1 MKHFTMFADCRAGE
15 KTISRASSSLKA
27 FALSLMF
34 AICGLSSN
42 AQTVWDVIVNSPDHN
57 TLEAAVLAAGLEGA
71 LSDSTASLTVFAPN
85 DAAFAAMPPGA
96 VSALLADPAGDLT
109 TVLLYH
115 VVGAEAFSSS
125 LVDGQQIA
133 TLQGQNVFIGV
144 TESSVTV
151 NGSPVLAADVD
162 ASNGVVHVIGA
173 VLLPP
178 AVISSNGINCPADVI
193 IECGQ
198 SIFDFDLTGYPTLN
212 NTYAGASISYSD
224 ALISSGSCNVVYART
239 WSASFTHCANGFVV
253 SGATCTQIITVRDT
267 EGPVLNGFQASIEVQ
282 CQEDKPEFAFVTAND
297 VCSGEESVTMWES
310 HTGRADQTC
319 NLSTAFGPGAD
330 WALWL
335 PDMSAAGDA
344 ASANWVFD
352 ANGGKFEQYVDGTAR
367 LFGRVINTNNPTQ
380 AFIVDMWF
388 EGRTN
393 FTDWTAMG
401 REYKNDLGLA
411 CANNNVESWLF
422 YEMKSGI
429 STLTGD
435 GALAGDIL
443 YLSHMPSNFYFGF
456 QYGIGANNKNCNE
469 GISGWFTYE
478 GFINGEGVQG
488 HGDVN
493 ADADCSTP
501 SYVCDNNDN
510 YTYIYSAMDNCGNC
524 TIGKSMIVIND
535 TTAPTFLNCPTPVTQ
550 ECSDALPAVAE
561 GIEAQDNCIGDVTV
575 NYVGEESETDGCT
588 TWITRTWEAIDAC
601 GNRSECSQVITL
613 IDTTNPVFNDYDHY
627 ISTECDVEPE
637 WPTATDNCDTDVTIT
652 IAGEVLNSGG
662 CLGVLA
668 RTYRAT
674 DNCGNFVEVVQYIA
688 LLDTTAPTFEN
699 VPADNTVQC
708 NTVSLGENGL
718 YFSAGSVVGVDNCEL
733 EVTVTYSEQVVLTD
747 DNCPNSY
754 NIVRTWTGTD
764 FCENVATI
772 SRTTS
777 VIDSTDPIY
786 TSFPD
791 DLTIACTDPI
801 PAVVFPIATDNCD
814 DQVTITLTTDQV
826 AGDCPQE
833 YTIMRVFRG
842 TDNCGNEVVET
853 QEIHVVDEVAPV
865 LSGLPAA
872 QITAQCDN
880 VPAPANVTIADNCD
894 DEPTLNYVQN
904 ITPGSCT
911 DSYTITRTWT
921 GTDACSNTTVF
932 VQTITVVD
940 TTNPVLAG
948 TPSAN
953 ITVECNAVPAAATV
967 TATDNCDTSV
977 NLQYNQTRTNGSCEF
992 NYTLTRTWTATD
1004 NCGNQTVFVQTINVQ
1019 DTQAPVITG
1028 AFEITRPC
1036 DDIDGRYVEATD
1048 NCGDIS
1054 WDWTDIHVSGGCVG
1068 TVVRTYVATDECG
1081 NDSAPFEQ
1089 TIHLTDVVAPTFT
1102 TTEDITIQC
1111 DDLVPAVTAPV
1122 FSDNCDDMLEIEYA
1136 YNEEVLSICSTD
1148 LVYTWTATDNCGNST
1163 VAVKRIHVVDTEA
1176 PIFVEGT
1183 FPVDLFLECD
1193 SEIPAIQYPVYE
1205 DNCDDFA
1212 DLQMI
1217 QDTFPGCGN
1226 SLILTRTYTIWDIC
1240 GNSDTR
1246 VQTIYFQDVIAPEF
1260 GEGQVTA
1267 YTYECDQTVPVIQP
1281 TAADNCA
1288 GASDITF
1295 SYVDVT
1301 VNNNPCN
1308 TVIERRWTAVDEC
1321 DNDAMFTQVITLVDT
1336 TAPVITGELSIS
1348 RPCNNYNGV
1357 YALATDNCNSIT
1369 WSSYDEPV
1377 SGACGGN
1384 VIRHYTATDA
1394 CGNASAEFI
1403 QIIQLV
1409 DDVAPTANPIS
1420 NVTVQCNQTVPTY
1433 TPNWNDNCD
1442 DELETTFVQSETTGD
1457 ECSSTYTQTW
1467 TATDN
1472 CDNTTVRTRT
1482 VTIVDTTDPV
1492 FAGVP
1497 SSATFDCDFEGDI
1510 TLASPTATDNCDE
1523 EVEVSLVVT
1532 TTAGS
1537 CPAEMVYTYTWTA
1550 VDDCGNDRVVTRT
1563 VTIVD
1568 NEGPD
1573 FTSGLQTSYQ
1583 FECGSS
1589 YATPAPTATD
1599 NCSTVA
1605 SITSVDGPVN
1615 YSSNCNGSFARTWTA
1630 TDACG
1635 NNSNFVQLITFVDT
1649 TDPVLA
1655 GCPSDIVLDCSADAP
1670 AAANVTAS
1678 DACDSNVDLDFD
1690 EFWIGDTPAPGSIE
1704 DCKLITA
1711 ALPADNPC
1719 GYPADWG
1726 VALFNMPINY
1736 RYYEI
1741 VDGNWVRYADRVE
1754 VTLHIQP
1761 VQLGSTPQINGGWD
1775 VSMEFDNG
1783 STAEEWFSGIH
1794 GFKADCGG
1802 VAANA
1807 NEWEYFILQEG
1818 ASMTGWGA
1826 FAGSS
1831 LSLAHA
1837 PVNEYFGYQ
1846 LGAGAN
1852 NYNAAEEGFGGWF
1865 TYSGTFR
1872 PSQSVEPS
1880 NVAGAGDVCVERD
1893 CCPRYEIRRQ
1903 WTATDCAGNSTTC
1916 TQVISWSHSVAT
1928 GNAGSNVAN
1937 NYAVE
1942 TGRVASITAQP
1953 NPANNNTL
1961 FTFRAANTAKTSVEI
1976 YDLTGKKVADVF
1988 VGSVEAGAEYRVDF
2002 NVSNLA
2008 TGVYTYRLTNG
2019 SEVKIDRLIIS
2030 K

>member
-1 MKHFTMFADCRAGE
+1 MFSDCCAGE
-15 KTISRASSSLKA
+15 NTIVRASSKLKA
-27 FALSLMF
+27 LALSLML

-71 LSDSTASLTVFAPN
+71 LSDTTASLTVFAPN

-144 TESSVTV
+144 TPTSVTV

-224 ALISSGSCNVVYART
+224 VLLSSGSCNVVYART
-239 WSASFTHCANGFVV
+239 WSASFSHCANGFVV
-253 SGATCTQIITVRDT
+253 SGAQCTQIITVRDT
-267 EGPVLNGFQASIEVQ
+267 DGPVMNGFEPTITVQ
-282 CQEDKPEFAFVTAND
+282 CQEDRPDFAFVTAND
-297 VCSGEESVTMWES
+297 VCSGEESVTMWQS
-310 HTGRADQTC
+310 HTGRADQIC

-335 PDMSAAGDA
+335 PDLSAAGSTA
-344 ASANWVFD
+344 GANWVFD
-352 ANGGKFEQYVDGTAR
+352 GMGGKFEQYVDGTAR
-367 LFGRVINTNNPTQ
+367 LYGRIVNTNNPTQ
-380 AFIVDMWF
+380 AFVVDLWF
-388 EGRTN
+388 ENRTDY
-393 FTDWTAMG
+393 TAWTAMD

-411 CANNNVESWLF
+411 CANNNVQDWLF
-422 YEMKSGI
+422 FEMKSGI
-429 STLTGD
+429 STLTGE
-435 GALAGDIL
+435 GAMAGDVL
-443 YLSHMPSNFYFGF
+443 YLSHMPSNFFFGF

-469 GISGWFTYE
+469 GLSGWFTYE
-478 GFINGEGVQG
+478 GFVNGTAVQG

-493 ADADCSTP
+493 ADANCSTP
-501 SYVCDNNDN
+501 TYGCDNNDN

-524 TIGKSMIVIND
+524 TVAKSSIVIND
-535 TTAPTFLNCPTPVTQ
+535 TTAPVFINCPAPITQ

-561 GIEAQDNCIGDVTV
+561 GIVAEDNCIGDVTV
-575 NYVGEESETDGCT
+575 NYVGEESTTDGCT
-588 TWITRTWEAIDAC
+588 TWITRTWEALDAC
-601 GNRSECSQVITL
+601 GNRSECNQVITL

-637 WPTATDNCDTDVTIT
+637 WPTANDNCDTDVTIT
-652 IAGEVLNSGG
+652 ISGEVLNSGG

-688 LLDTTAPTFEN
+688 LLDTTAPSFQN
-699 VPADNTVQC
+699 VPAENTVEC
-708 NTVSLGENGL
+708 STVNVSNGL
-718 YFSAGSVVGVDNCEL
+718 RFGPGAVVGVDNCGL
-733 EVTVTYSEQVVLTD
+733 DVVVTYAEQVVATD
-747 DNCPNSY
+747 DNCPESY
-754 NIVRTWTGTD
+754 DVIRTWTGTD
-764 FCENVATI
+764 FCENVATVTRI
-772 SRTTS
+772 THVVDT
-777 VIDSTDPIY
+777 TDPIF
-786 TSFPD
+786 TSFPQ
-791 DLTIACTDPI
+791 DLTIACTAPI
-801 PAVVFPIATDNCD
+801 PAVVYPTATDNCD
-814 DQVTITLTTDQV
+814 GNVTITLSTSEV
-826 AGDCPQE
+826 EGDCPQE
-833 YTIMRVFRG
+833 RTIMRTFRG

-872 QITAQCDN
+872 QITVQCN
-880 VPAPANVTIADNCD
+880 AVPAPANVTIADNCD
-894 DEPTLNYVQN
+894 DEPSLNYVQT

-921 GTDACSNTTVF
+921 GADACSNTTVF

-948 TPSAN
+948 KPSAN
-953 ITVECNAVPAAATV
+953 ITVECNAVPAPANV

-977 NLQYNQTRTNGSCEF
+977 NLQYNQTRTNGSCDF

-1004 NCGNQTVFVQTINVQ
+1004 NCGNQTVFVQTINVR
-1019 DTQAPVITG
+1019 DTQAPVVTG
-1028 AFEITRPC
+1028 SFDITRPC
-1036 DDIDGRYVEATD
+1036 DDIAGRYVEATD

-1054 WDWTDIHVSGGCVG
+1054 WNWSDVHVSGGCVG
-1068 TVVRTYVATDECG
+1068 AIIRSYTATDECG
-1081 NDSAPFEQ
+1081 NASAVFTQ
-1089 TIHLTDVVAPTFT
+1089 TIHLTDVVAPSIVSETA
-1102 TTEDITIQC
+1102 DMTIQC
-1111 DDLVPAVTAPV
+1111 DDVVPMVVAPV
-1122 FSDNCDDMLEIEYA
+1122 FADNCSESIEVEYS
-1136 YNEEVLSICSTD
+1136 YSEEVLSICATD
-1148 LVYTWTATDNCGNST
+1148 LVYTWTATDACGNST
-1163 VAVKRIHVVDTEA
+1163 VAETRVHVVDTEA
-1176 PIFVEGT
+1176 PVFVAGT
-1183 FPVDLFLECD
+1183 FPADLYLECD
-1193 SEIPAIQYPVYE
+1193 SDIPAIVYPEYY
-1205 DNCDDFA
+1205 DNCDDYA
-1212 DLQMI
+1212 DLEMI

-1240 GNSDTR
+1240 GNSFTR
-1246 VQTIYFQDVIAPEF
+1246 VQTIYFQDVIAPVFAE
-1260 GEGQVTA
+1260 QASA
-1267 YTYECDQTVPVIQP
+1267 YTYPCNTTIPVIQP
-1281 TAADNCA
+1281 VASDNCA
-1288 GASDITF
+1288 DDSAI
-1295 SYVDVT
+1295 SYSFVDVT

-1308 TVIERRWTAVDEC
+1308 RVIERRWTAEDEC
-1321 DNDAMFTQVITLVDT
+1321 DNDAMFTQTITLIDT
-1336 TAPVITGELSIS
+1336 IAPVITGELEIE
-1348 RPCNNYNGV
+1348 RPCNSYAGV
-1357 YALATDNCNSIT
+1357 YVLATDNCNSIT
-1369 WSSYDEPV
+1369 WTSWDEAV

-1394 CGNASAEFI
+1394 CGNASAEFV
-1403 QIIQLV
+1403 QIIHLI
-1409 DDVAPTANPIS
+1409 DNVAPTANPIS

-1433 TPNWNDNCD
+1433 SPNWNDNCD
-1442 DELETTFVQSETTGD
+1442 TELETTFVQSATTGN

-1467 TATDN
+1467 TAADN
-1472 CDNTTVRTRT
+1472 CGNTTTRTRT

-1492 FAGVP
+1492 FANVP
-1497 SSATFDCDFEGDI
+1497 SNVTYDCDNVGSL
-1510 TLASPTATDNCDE
+1510 TLSTPTATDNCDT
-1523 EVEVSLVVT
+1523 EVAVTTVVT
-1532 TTAGS
+1532 TAAGS
-1537 CPAEMVYTYTWTA
+1537 CPAEMTYTFTWTA
-1550 VDDCGNDRVVTRT
+1550 VDNCGNDRIVSRT
-1563 VTIVD
+1563 ISIVD
-1568 NEGPD
+1568 NDGPV
-1573 FTSGLQTSYQ
+1573 FTAGQPTSYQ

-1589 YATPAPTATD
+1589 YATPAPAATD
-1599 NCSTVA
+1599 NCSAVA
-1605 SITSVDGPVN
+1605 SVTSVDGPVN
-1615 YSSNCNGSFARTWTA
+1615 YSGNCNGSFARTWTA

-1635 NNSNFVQLITFVDT
+1635 NTSNFVQLISFIDT
-1649 TDPVLA
+1649 VDPVLA
-1655 GCPSDIVLDCSADAP
+1655 GCPSDIVLDCEAEAP

-1678 DACDSNVDLDFD
+1678 DVCDSNVDLSYD
-1690 EFWIGDTPAPGSIE
+1690 EFWIGDTPAPGSIA
-1704 DCKLITA
+1704 DCKIKTA
-1711 ALPADNPC
+1711 VLPANNPC

-1726 VALFNMPINY
+1726 VALFHLPVAY

-1741 VDGNWVRYADRVE
+1741 VDGSWIRYANRIE
-1754 VTLHIQP
+1754 VTMQIRP
-1761 VQLGSTPQINGGWD
+1761 ITVGSASPINGGWN
-1775 VSMEFDNG
+1775 VTMEFDNG
-1783 STAEEWFSGIH
+1783 SSAEEWFSGIH

-1802 VAANA
+1802 IAANA
-1807 NEWEYFILQEG
+1807 NEWEYFILQSG
-1818 ASMTGWGA
+1818 ANMTGYGA

-1846 LGAGAN
+1846 LGTGAN
-1852 NYNAAEEGFGGWF
+1852 NYNGAENGFGGWF

-1872 PSQSVEPS
+1872 PNQEVALS
-1880 NVAGAGDVCVERD
+1880 NVSGAGDVCVELD
-1893 CCPRYEIRRQ
+1893 CCPRYEIHRQ
-1903 WTATDCAGNSTTC
+1903 WIATDCAGNSSTC
-1916 TQVISWSHSVAT
+1916 SQVISWSHNAAS

-1942 TGRVASITAQP
+1942 TGRTASITAQP

-1961 FTFRAANTAKTSVEI
+1961 FTFRAANAAKTSVEI
-1976 YDLTGKKVADVF
+1976 YDMTGKKVADVF
-1988 VGSVEAGAEYRVDF
+1988 VGTVEAGAEYRVDF

-2019 SEVKIDRLIIS
+2019 SEVKIERLIIS